1 MDKMVK
7 HTRMM
12 AVASFISK
20 FTYKAG
26 GMRNPITE
34 SIVKDNINTNHK
46 LTLLKT
52 TRNSLINDKDKIMAN
67 FFTRGA
73 LLALL
78 GGRKSEVAMKLYGF

>member
-34 SIVKDNINTNHK
+34 SIVKDNINTDHK
-46 LTLLKT
+46 LTLE
-52 TRNSLINDKDKIMAN
+52 I
-67 FFTRGA
+67 
-73 LLALL
+73 
-78 GGRKSEVAMKLYGF
+78 V